1 MTFMIGKS
9 QNQYTKNFTMSDLKF
24 NEKKIAIMQGRLVNS
39 EKKGEIQFFPKNNG
53 RRNWNYS
60 KK

>member
-1 MTFMIGKS
+1 
-9 QNQYTKNFTMSDLKF
+9 MSDLKF

-60 KK
+60 KKIILDILNGLLPQKI